1 MNSKTTSDNEA
12 YVWIWLPETIE
23 PVIAGRISKDSNQYL
38 FNYGQSYLALENAI
52 SLNER
57 ELPLQSGLITPLPE
71 LTLAGCLRDGSPD
84 AWGRRVILNRLSNH
98 TAHTGDIDDTDELL
112 FMLYSGS
119 NRMGSFDFQRS
130 ASLYEPRV
138 NDNTELEELIG
149 SVERVEN
156 GDPLT
161 PALDQAL
168 LHGTSIGGARPKA
181 HIINGDKQYI
191 AKFSSQ
197 SDTRSVVKSEY
208 VAMRLAAEVGL
219 NVAPVRLV
227 KAANKDVLL
236 VERFDRI
243 HTPHGWQRKTILSA
257 LTLFELN
264 EMMGRYASY
273 ADLAEM
279 IRLDFSDPKN
289 TQKELFSRL
298 VFNILVGNTDDHA
311 RNHAAFW
318 DGKQLTL
325 TPAYDICPQN
335 RTGREASQ
343 AMHILGERNLS
354 RLDLCVE
361 SATLFSLS
369 DDSASQIIEHQ
380 IRVINSKWEM
390 VCIEANLH
398 DTDRRLLWGQQVF
411 NPFSIEGFEE
421 VVQSWPTTSKK
432 S

>member
-12 YVWIWLPETIE
+12 FVWVWLPDAIK
-23 PVIAGRISKDSNQYL
+23 PVIAGRISKDSDQYL

-52 SLNER
+52 SLNAR
-57 ELPLQSGLITPLPE
+57 ELPLQSGLITPLPG

-84 AWGRRVILNRLSNH
+84 AWGRRVILNRLSNSTTH
-98 TAHTGDIDDTDELL
+98 KGEINDTVELL

-130 ASLYEPRV
+130 PSVYEPRV

-149 SVERVEN
+149 SAERVEN
-156 GDPLT
+156 GVPLT
-161 PALDQAL
+161 PALDHAL
-168 LHGTSIGGARPKA
+168 MHGTSIGGARPKA
-181 HIINGDKQYI
+181 HIIDNDKQYI

-236 VERFDRI
+236 IERFDRI
-243 HTPHGWQRKTILSA
+243 HTPAGWLRKTMVSA
-257 LTLFELN
+257 LTLFELD
-264 EMMGRYASY
+264 EMMARYASY
-273 ADLAEM
+273 EELAEI
-279 IRLDFSDPKN
+279 IRLDFSDPKK
-289 TQKELFSRL
+289 TLRELYARL

-343 AMHILGERNLS
+343 AMRIASERNLS

-361 SATLFSLS
+361 SAAIFGLS
-369 DDSASQIIEHQ
+369 TEAATHIIEHQ
-380 IRVINSKWEM
+380 LNIIKTKWES
-390 VCIEANLH
+390 VCDECDLH
-398 DTDRRLLWGQQVF
+398 DTDRRLLWRQQIF
-411 NPFSIEGFEE
+411 NPFSVEGFEHHIK
-421 VVQSWPTTSKK
+421 VQ
-432 S
+432 

>member
-1 MNSKTTSDNEA
+1 VNSKTTSDNEA
-12 YVWIWLPETIE
+12 FVWVWLPDAIK
-23 PVIAGRISKDSNQYL
+23 PVIAGRISKDSDQYL

-52 SLNER
+52 SLNAR
-57 ELPLQSGLITPLPE
+57 ELPLQSGLITPLPG

-84 AWGRRVILNRLSNH
+84 AWGRRVILNRLSNSTTH
-98 TAHTGDIDDTDELL
+98 KGEINDTVELL

-130 ASLYEPRV
+130 PSVYEPRV

-149 SVERVEN
+149 SAERVEN
-156 GDPLT
+156 GVPLT
-161 PALDQAL
+161 PALDHAL
-168 LHGTSIGGARPKA
+168 MHGTSIGGARPKA
-181 HIINGDKQYI
+181 HIIDNDKQYI

-236 VERFDRI
+236 IERFDRI
-243 HTPHGWQRKTILSA
+243 HTPAGWLRKTMVSA
-257 LTLFELN
+257 LTLFELD
-264 EMMGRYASY
+264 EMMARYASY
-273 ADLAEM
+273 EELAEI
-279 IRLDFSDPKN
+279 IRLDFSDPKK
-289 TQKELFSRL
+289 TLRELYARL

-343 AMHILGERNLS
+343 AMRIASERNLS

-361 SATLFSLS
+361 SAAIFGLS
-369 DDSASQIIEHQ
+369 TEAATHIIEHQ
-380 IRVINSKWEM
+380 LNIIKTKWES
-390 VCIEANLH
+390 VCDECDLH
-398 DTDRRLLWGQQVF
+398 DTDRRLLWRQQIF
-411 NPFSIEGFEE
+411 NPFSVEGFEHHIK
-421 VVQSWPTTSKK
+421 VQ
-432 S
+432 

>member
-1 MNSKTTSDNEA
+1 VNSKTTSDNEA
-12 YVWIWLPETIE
+12 FVWVWLPDAIK
-23 PVIAGRISKDSNQYL
+23 PVIAGRISKDSDQYL

-52 SLNER
+52 SLNAR
-57 ELPLQSGLITPLPE
+57 ELPLQSGLITPLPG

-84 AWGRRVILNRLSNH
+84 AWGRRVILNRLSNSTTH
-98 TAHTGDIDDTDELL
+98 KGEINDTDELL

-130 ASLYEPRV
+130 PSVYEPRV

-149 SVERVEN
+149 SAERVEN
-156 GDPLT
+156 GVPLT
-161 PALDQAL
+161 PALDHAL
-168 LHGTSIGGARPKA
+168 MHGTSIGGARPKA
-181 HIINGDKQYI
+181 HIIDNDKQYI

-236 VERFDRI
+236 IERFDRI
-243 HTPHGWQRKTILSA
+243 HTPAGWLRKTMVSA
-257 LTLFELN
+257 LTLFELD
-264 EMMGRYASY
+264 EMMARYASY
-273 ADLAEM
+273 EELAEI
-279 IRLDFSDPKN
+279 IRLDFSDPKK
-289 TQKELFSRL
+289 TLRELYARL

-343 AMHILGERNLS
+343 AMRIASERNLS

-361 SATLFSLS
+361 SAAIFGLS
-369 DDSASQIIEHQ
+369 TEAATHIIEHQ
-380 IRVINSKWEM
+380 LNIIKTKWES
-390 VCIEANLH
+390 VCDECDLH
-398 DTDRRLLWGQQVF
+398 DTDRRLLWRQQIF
-411 NPFSIEGFEE
+411 NPFSVEGFEHYIK
-421 VVQSWPTTSKK
+421 VQ
-432 S
+432 